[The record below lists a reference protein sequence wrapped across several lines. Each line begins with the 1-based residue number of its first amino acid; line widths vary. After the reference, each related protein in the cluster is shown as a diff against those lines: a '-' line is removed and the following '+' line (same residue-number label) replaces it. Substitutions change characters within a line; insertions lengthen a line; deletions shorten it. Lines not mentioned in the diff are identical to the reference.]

1 MTRTDLTAQPTL
13 VDDMKVDG
21 RVASSSHEQRHARSR
36 VGRRGWIALG
46 ASAAALAAAAV
57 IVLAA
62 GSASGGAKP
71 VASSGPTATIARRDL
86 VQTDDQQGTLGY
98 SGGATVYS
106 QLGGIVT
113 WLPQPG
119 DVIRPD
125 QRLFSLDQ
133 TPVVLMNGRV
143 PASRTL
149 AQGVSDGADVRE
161 LKSDLVAL
169 GYDPEGQITINEHF
183 DAATSAAVKRWEAAH
198 GLTED
203 GKVPLGRIVFLH
215 GPQRV
220 AAVSASLGQ
229 ALPGTAASGS
239 SSESSVAGSA
249 GAGSGSTAGGAA
261 SAVLTSSSNHQV
273 ATVALEA
280 SKQTEAVAGE
290 QVEVTLPSGVVVQ
303 GRISRVGRVAQTS
316 PQSGSSSNNA
326 QSNGGNSTSG
336 AGAAPQATVIVTI
349 QLLHAGRLGSLDQA
363 PVTVAFALATRHNV
377 LAVPVSALL
386 ATAGGGYAVDVVN
399 ANHTTTRIPVT
410 AGAFA
415 GGYVEVSGAGITAG
429 TQITDT
435 AGS

>member
-1 MTRTDLTAQPTL
+1 
-13 VDDMKVDG
+13 
-21 RVASSSHEQRHARSR
+21 
-36 VGRRGWIALG
+36 
-46 ASAAALAAAAV
+46 
-57 IVLAA
+57 
-62 GSASGGAKP
+62 
-71 VASSGPTATIARRDL
+71 

-106 QLGGIVT
+106 QLGGVVT
-113 WLPQPG
+113 WLPQSG
-119 DVIRPD
+119 DVIRPN

-133 TPVVLMNGRV
+133 TPVILMNGPM

-149 AQGVSDGADVRE
+149 AQGISDGADVRE
-161 LKSDLVAL
+161 LKRDLVAL
-169 GYDPEGQITINEHF
+169 GYDPEHEITIDEHF
-183 DAATSAAVKRWEAAH
+183 DAATSAAVDRWEAAH

-203 GKVPLGRIVFLH
+203 GQVRLGRIVFLA
-215 GPQRV
+215 GAQRV
-220 AAVSASLGQ
+220 ATVGASLGQ

-239 SSESSVAGSA
+239 SSESSVASSA
-249 GAGSGSTAGGAA
+249 GAGSGSPAGGAA

-316 PQSGSSSNNA
+316 PQSGGSSNNA

-336 AGAAPQATVIVTI
+336 AGAAPQATVPVTI

-399 ANHTTTRIPVT
+399 TNRTTARVPVT

-415 GGYVEVSGAGITAG
+415 GGYVEVSGARITAG
-429 TQITDT
+429 MQITDT

>member
-21 RVASSSHEQRHARSR
+21 RVAASPHKQRHARSR
-36 VGRRGWIALG
+36 VGRRGWIA
-46 ASAAALAAAAV
+46 
-57 IVLAA
+57 LAA

-98 SGGATVYS
+98 SGNATVYS

-125 QRLFSLDQ
+125 RRLFSLDQ

-149 AQGVSDGADVRE
+149 AQGVSDGADVLE
-161 LKSDLVAL
+161 LKRDLVAL
-169 GYDPEGQITINEHF
+169 GYDPEHEITIDEHF
-183 DAATSAAVKRWEAAH
+183 DAATAAGVKRWEAAH
-198 GLTED
+198 GLTQD
-203 GKVPLGRIVFLH
+203 GQVRLGRIVFLA
-215 GPQRV
+215 GAQRV
-220 AAVSASLGQ
+220 ATVSASLGQ

-239 SSESSVAGSA
+239 SSESSVASSA
-249 GAGSGSTAGGAA
+249 GAGSGSPAGGAA
-261 SAVLTSSSNHQV
+261 SAVLTSTSNHQV

-316 PQSGSSSNNA
+316 SQSGSSSNA

-336 AGAAPQATVIVTI
+336 AGAAPQATVPVTI

-415 GGYVEVSGAGITAG
+415 GGYVEVSGAEITAG
-429 TQITDT
+429 MQIADT

>member
-1 MTRTDLTAQPTL
+1 MTGTEQSAQPT
-13 VDDMKVDG
+13 VVHDMKVDG
-21 RVASSSHEQRHARSR
+21 RVASSPPEQRRAWTRIGRRSR
-36 VGRRGWIALG
+36 IAVGATAVALVSATVVVIATDSG
-46 ASAAALAAAAV
+46 
-57 IVLAA
+57 
-62 GSASGGAKP
+62 SGGAKP

-98 SGGATVYS
+98 SGNATVYS

-169 GYDPEGQITINEHF
+169 GYDPEGQITLDEHF
-183 DAATSAAVKRWEAAH
+183 DAATAAAVKRWEAAH

-239 SSESSVAGSA
+239 SSESSVASSA
-249 GAGSGSTAGGAA
+249 GAGSGSPAGGAA
-261 SAVLTSSSNHQV
+261 SAVLTSTSNHQV

-316 PQSGSSSNNA
+316 SQSGSSSNA

-336 AGAAPQATVIVTI
+336 AGAAPQATVPVTI

-429 TQITDT
+429 MQIADT

>member
-1 MTRTDLTAQPTL
+1 MTRTDRTVQPTV

-21 RVASSSHEQRHARSR
+21 RVASSPHEQRHARSR

-46 ASAAALAAAAV
+46 ATAAALAGAAV
-57 IVLAA
+57 IALAA

-98 SGGATVYS
+98 SGNATVYS

-125 QRLFSLDQ
+125 RRLFSLDQ

-149 AQGVSDGADVRE
+149 AQGVSDGADVLE
-161 LKSDLVAL
+161 LKRDLVAL
-169 GYDPEGQITINEHF
+169 GYDPEGQITIDEHF
-183 DAATSAAVKRWEAAH
+183 DAATAAGVKRWEAAH
-198 GLTED
+198 GLTQD
-203 GKVPLGRIVFLH
+203 GQVRLGRIVFLA
-215 GPQRV
+215 GAQRV
-220 AAVSASLGQ
+220 ATVSASLGQ

-239 SSESSVAGSA
+239 SSESSVASSA
-249 GAGSGSTAGGAA
+249 GAGSGSSAGGAA
-261 SAVLTSSSNHQV
+261 SAVLTSTSNHQV

-316 PQSGSSSNNA
+316 PQSGGSSNNA

-336 AGAAPQATVIVTI
+336 AGAAPQATVPVTI

-415 GGYVEVSGAGITAG
+415 GGYVEVSGAEITAG
-429 TQITDT
+429 MQIADT

>member
-21 RVASSSHEQRHARSR
+21 RVAASPHKQRHARSR

-46 ASAAALAAAAV
+46 ATAAALAGAAV
-57 IVLAA
+57 IALAA

-98 SGGATVYS
+98 SGNATVYS

-125 QRLFSLDQ
+125 RRLFSLDQ

-149 AQGVSDGADVRE
+149 AQGVSDGADVLE
-161 LKSDLVAL
+161 LKRDLVAL
-169 GYDPEGQITINEHF
+169 GYDPEGQITIDEHF
-183 DAATSAAVKRWEAAH
+183 DAATAAGVKRWEAAH
-198 GLTED
+198 GLTQD
-203 GKVPLGRIVFLH
+203 GQVRLGRIVFLA
-215 GPQRV
+215 GAQRV
-220 AAVSASLGQ
+220 ATVSASLGQ

-239 SSESSVAGSA
+239 SSESSVASSA
-249 GAGSGSTAGGAA
+249 GAGSGSPAGGAA
-261 SAVLTSSSNHQV
+261 SAVLTSTSNHQV

-290 QVEVTLPSGVVVQ
+290 QVEVTLPSGLVVRA
-303 GRISRVGRVAQTS
+303 GSAAWVAWLR
-316 PQSGSSSNNA
+316 PA
-326 QSNGGNSTSG
+326 HK
-336 AGAAPQATVIVTI
+336 AAAAATTPR
-349 QLLHAGRLGSLDQA
+349 ATA
-363 PVTVAFALATRHNV
+363 ATRP
-377 LAVPVSALL
+377 AVPAR
-386 ATAGGGYAVDVVN
+386 
-399 ANHTTTRIPVT
+399 HPRPPCP
-410 AGAFA
+410 
-415 GGYVEVSGAGITAG
+415 
-429 TQITDT
+429 
-435 AGS
+435 